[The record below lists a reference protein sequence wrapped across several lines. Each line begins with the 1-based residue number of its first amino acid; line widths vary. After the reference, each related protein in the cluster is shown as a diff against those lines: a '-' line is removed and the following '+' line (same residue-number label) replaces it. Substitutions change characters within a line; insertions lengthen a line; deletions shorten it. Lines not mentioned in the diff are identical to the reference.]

1 MEGLSGATALWGG
14 TRSSV
19 ICLHSYL
26 VLSHQS
32 TQVVRRYHSSCPRGS
47 FRCGN
52 SLFPSHHTWETTI
65 ILLLL
70 SRSEARS
77 LGLPLALWAWI
88 QRAALPF
95 SWGLYYG
102 REVVHALCS
111 QARQISAIFP
121 SGIRPSSIPGTG
133 RRFLIQ
139 SLQNLSRILPS
150 FRDSSPIKQV
160 EQGSAL
166 LWNRLL
172 ICFFFSVPGLF
183 LFPLR
188 L

>member
-1 MEGLSGATALWGG
+1 MALWGG

-26 VLSHQS
+26 VLTHQS
-32 TQVVRRYHSSCPRGS
+32 AQVVRRYHSSCPRDS
-47 FRCGN
+47 FRCG
-52 SLFPSHHTWETTI
+52 SSFCFLLITLERQQLFCCFCQGLKHG
-65 ILLLL
+65 
-70 SRSEARS
+70 S
-77 LGLPLALWAWI
+77 LGLPLAPWAWI
-88 QRAALPF
+88 QCAALPF
-95 SWGLYYG
+95 SSGLYYR

-121 SGIRPSSIPGTG
+121 SGIRPSSIPETG

-139 SLQNLSRILPS
+139 SLQSLSRILPS
-150 FRDSSPIKQV
+150 FRDSSPIKRV